1 VSEREVK
8 LQEMIATLID
18 RGGYSRNRQAIL
30 ESVGITAAALSQY
43 TRGHTKPSF
52 QKLLALADFF
62 GVSLDYLV
70 YGEPVTATV
79 DHSGTLVRYVERS
92 WADVQSRTARHTDL
106 VARIGRV
113 VADRID
119 AIARELGASPTAGR
133 EGLIEQDEVLRIERY
148 CQGADIVTAD
158 LGPNIIDM
166 ADGNAEEGQFFQVV
180 AANLA
185 KGCKYRFLLVGELS
199 TRSEAVP
206 RFRDMVAARVGGDQ
220 LNENCAFRRTSL
232 PVIGGSGLYRL
243 DAATMAVEEPA
254 LFAQFSRYLFNRAWL
269 GYLNRPNS
277 ESNADM
283 VMSPRFTERARS
295 TFEALWG
302 AAGSRV

>member
-1 VSEREVK
+1 
-8 LQEMIATLID
+8 MIATLIE

-52 QKLLALADFF
+52 QKLLALAEFF

-70 YGEPVTATV
+70 YGEPVSAPV

-92 WADVQSRTARHTDL
+92 WADVQSRAARHTDL
-106 VARIGRV
+106 LARIGRV

-119 AIARELGASPTAGR
+119 DVARELAQSPTAGR
-133 EGLIEQDEVLRIERY
+133 EGLIEQDEVLRIERW
-148 CQGADIVTAD
+148 CRQADIVATD
-158 LGPNIIDM
+158 LGPDIIDV
-166 ADGNAEEGQFFQVV
+166 ADDNAEEGQFLQVV
-180 AANLA
+180 ADNLA

-199 TRSEAVP
+199 ARSETVP
-206 RFRDMVAARVGGDQ
+206 RFRAMVAARVGGDR

-243 DAATMAVEEPA
+243 DAAVLAREEPA
-254 LFAQFSRYLFNRAWL
+254 LLNQFARYLFNGTWL
-269 GYLNRPNS
+269 GYLNRPNE

-283 VMSPRFTERARS
+283 LMSPGFTERARD